1 MNAPVSLWRSGA
13 HAESINGSLIRARLP
28 HAAMGELCEIRE
40 SAGDRQA
47 FAHGV
52 IVGLDAG
59 MAAVS
64 LLGDSSG
71 LTAGMIVLPTGDLQR
86 IEVSTDLLGCVLD
99 GFGRCVERFDRNEDA
114 VAVARATA
122 TARPLASPAVDYRE
136 RRAVDEPFSTGVR
149 AIDALLTCGVG
160 QRVGVFAAAG
170 SGKTTLA
177 EMLVDNAKADVYVIA
192 LVGERGREVASF
204 VDRVRASGNA
214 ARTVIVQS
222 TSDTAPAARCSAAML
237 ATTVAEY
244 FRDEGGRVM
253 LIVDSMTRYAR
264 ALRDIALAA
273 GEPPARRG
281 YPASVFE
288 ALPRLVERP
297 GRTHAGSITAF
308 YTVLLE
314 DEESADPI
322 GEEIKSLLDGHI
334 HLSAKLATRG
344 HHPAID
350 VLRSNS
356 RLFTTL
362 ASAGQQD
369 RASRLRATLGL
380 LEDMQLMRDLG
391 EYKPGSSAEYDA
403 AVAREP
409 RILGF
414 LRQARDERADFHAAM
429 GALDAL
435 AI

>member
-13 HAESINGSLIRARLP
+13 HAESINGSIIRARLP

-40 SAGDRQA
+40 AAGGREA

-59 MAAVS
+59 MAAIS

-71 LTAGMIVLPTGDLQR
+71 LTPGMIVLPTGDLQR
-86 IEVSTDLLGCVLD
+86 IEVSEGLLGSVLD
-99 GFGRCVERFDRNEDA
+99 GFGRCVERFNRRNDA
-114 VAVARATA
+114 VVAAS
-122 TARPLASPAVDYRE
+122 ARRIVSPPVDYRD

-149 AIDALLTCGVG
+149 AIDALLTSGVG
-160 QRVGVFAAAG
+160 QRMGVFAAAG

-204 VDRVRASGNA
+204 VDRVRASDNA

-244 FRDEGGRVM
+244 FRDQGSRVM
-253 LIVDSMTRYAR
+253 LVVDSMTRYAR
-264 ALRDIALAA
+264 ALRDVALAA

-297 GRTHAGSITAF
+297 GRTHLGSITAF

-334 HLSAKLATRG
+334 FLSAKLAARG

-350 VLRSNS
+350 ILRSNS
-356 RLFTTL
+356 RLFATL
-362 ASAGQQD
+362 ASPGQRE

-391 EYKPGSSAEYDA
+391 EYKPGSSAEYDN

-409 RILGF
+409 GILGF
-414 LRQARDERADFHAAM
+414 LRQARDECTDFRTAV

-435 AI
+435 AL

>member
-1 MNAPVSLWRSGA
+1 VNAPVSLWRSGA
-13 HAESINGSLIRARLP
+13 HAESINGSIIRARLP

-40 SAGDRQA
+40 AAGGRGA

-52 IVGLDAG
+52 IVGMDAG
-59 MAAVS
+59 MAAIS

-71 LTAGMIVLPTGDLQR
+71 LTPGMIVLPTGDLQR
-86 IEVSTDLLGCVLD
+86 IEVSEGLLGCVLD
-99 GFGRCVERFDRNEDA
+99 GFGRCVERLNRQNDA
-114 VAVARATA
+114 VAAASAR
-122 TARPLASPAVDYRE
+122 RIVSPPVDYRD
-136 RRAVDEPFSTGVR
+136 RCAVDEPFSTGVR
-149 AIDALLTCGVG
+149 AIDALLTSGVG
-160 QRVGVFAAAG
+160 QRMGVFAAAG

-204 VDRVRASGNA
+204 VDRVRASDNA

-244 FRDEGGRVM
+244 FRDQGSRVM

-264 ALRDIALAA
+264 ALRDVALAA

-297 GRTHAGSITAF
+297 GRTHLGSITAF

-334 HLSAKLATRG
+334 FLSAKLAARG

-362 ASAGQQD
+362 ASPGQRD
-369 RASRLRATLGL
+369 RAGRLRATLGL

-409 RILGF
+409 GILGF
-414 LRQARDERADFHAAM
+414 LRQARDECTDFRAAV